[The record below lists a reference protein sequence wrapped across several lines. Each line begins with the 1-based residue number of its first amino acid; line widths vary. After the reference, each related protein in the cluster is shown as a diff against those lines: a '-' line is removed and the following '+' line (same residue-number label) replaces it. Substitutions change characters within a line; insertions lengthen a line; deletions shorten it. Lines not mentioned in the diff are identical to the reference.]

1 MAKNKSQKAAE
12 ERAAKAA
19 TQTTEA
25 PAEQPK
31 AEPKPAATPVT
42 ATATPA
48 PANKQT
54 QTIEKLKEGWAA
66 RGVDLSKLSIRDDGK
81 FKLLVVA
88 EGWPTVRLGSTG
100 GITVVELK
108 SYTRAF
114 DAAMDGLALYQ
125 KQQAREQKKASA
137 TQPAAKQQAVTA

>member
-1 MAKNKSQKAAE
+1 MGQNKAQKEAAARAKT
-12 ERAAKAA
+12 AAK
-19 TQTTEA
+19 QTA
-25 PAEQPK
+25 DVPVEQPK
-31 AEPKPAATPVT
+31 AEPKAQPVT
-42 ATATPA
+42 APATPA

-54 QTIEKLKEGWAA
+54 QTIEKLKEGWTAK
-66 RGVDLSKLSIRDDGK
+66 GVDLSKLTIKDDGK
-81 FKLLVVA
+81 FKLLVVG

-125 KQQAREQKKASA
+125 KQQQREQKKAA
-137 TQPAAKQQAVTA
+137 TTQPAATQQAAVTA